1 MLMPSK
7 SRKKQSSKTPQAL
20 GDTVFAKGVEYRG
33 MINRTIRAVARYKT
47 MDIATASQ
55 VNQCARSLESIYET
69 LQHAVPDKG
78 TSSSDIIARLQSVND
93 ELSGVFRLHGTES
106 IGDLVK
112 VCYGATYLTNA
123 EQSDIYKWE
132 TLSQHAH
139 PIGYKL
145 LPWKHDPS
153 KTNEPQILAKNKIV
167 EDFMIV
173 ESAGTLD
180 CFDLARTS
188 NSFQSKVYGIKVVF
202 QNPESR
208 STLIVS
214 TVVDDIL
221 VSCCELPFMQEK
233 LSKLRSEPPDDPSIS
248 TEEYN
253 RFVSTLTLKDMLV
266 YSVQELHHKLAGHLS
281 RAALIKQRTIGQ
293 VVKEF
298 VADDLYAQRLT
309 LIQLLSRF
317 GDPEFEYLAY
327 LLYDLLSTEGHTGG
341 TIDTVEQTMLY
352 DSLPWNVKRYFRDAM
367 KTTLQY
373 TNTLASYDE
382 TKIPLEQQ
390 ICLMKAPDSVKE
402 KAMAKL
408 KEVKAKSEDT
418 GSKARQ
424 YLDGLLK
431 IPFGVF
437 RSESILAAASTMRA
451 DWDVLISRFG
461 THVDSQKLKSARTV
475 ADISQACN
483 TTINDA
489 IVASKQ
495 AYWQNATNHLI
506 SGKHDDLVAK
516 VSMINSIIK
525 KHKLKSP
532 RISHS
537 GKRKKDMQEKITEF
551 MEANQDN
558 AMVVRDIS
566 CTFEPVI
573 GSDNMPAILS
583 DIQAI
588 KTKQSDIREYLDTV
602 RSILDD
608 AVHGHSTAKRQIERV
623 VGQWING
630 EHGGY
635 CFGFEGPPGLGKTSL
650 AKRGLAKCLVDE
662 DGTSRPF
669 SFIAMGGSSNG
680 SFLQGHSY
688 TYVGSTWGKIVDILI
703 DAKCMNPIIFIDELD
718 KVSQTEHGKELIG
731 ILTHL
736 IDGSQNDGFQDRYF
750 SGVPI
755 DLSRALFIFSYND
768 PSAIDRILL
777 DRIHRIKFDPLT
789 IQDKLAICKK
799 HILPEIYKST
809 GLHNEM
815 ELDEKTL
822 EWLIES
828 YTFES
833 GVRKLKEVLF
843 EIVTEVNLDLLNMDE
858 PVELPILVSRETI
871 EKRYLKER
879 RPVMHTRI
887 PETNKTGVIN
897 GLWANSLGKGGII
910 PIEATY
916 FPTDKFLDFKLT
928 GMQGD
933 VMKES
938 MNIARTLVWKRM
950 TGSEREKLLTDIGKT
965 KMQGLHIHCPEG
977 ATPKD
982 GPSAGVAITMAMT
995 SLLRK
1000 MPTNRTVGIT
1010 GEVNLQGNVTAIGGL
1025 DLKIYGGIRGGV
1037 RTFLFPKEN
1046 LPDFDRFMEK
1056 NAGDPK
1062 LAEISFH
1069 AISTVGEA
1077 EQYVFSKPE

>member
-1 MLMPSK
+1 MLMPASR
-7 SRKKQSSKTPQAL
+7 SRKKQSKTAHTL

-55 VNQCARSLESIYET
+55 VNQCAKSLESIYET
-69 LQHAVPDKG
+69 LQHAVPDNG
-78 TSSSDIIARLQSVND
+78 TSNADIIARLQAVND
-93 ELSGVFRLHGTES
+93 ELSGVFRIHGTDS
-106 IGDLVK
+106 ISDLVK
-112 VCYGATYLTNA
+112 VCYGAAYTTCA

-132 TLSQHAH
+132 TLAQHAH
-139 PIGYKL
+139 PISYKL

-153 KTNEPQILAKNKIV
+153 KEGDPHILVKNKIV
-167 EDFMIV
+167 EDFMII

-180 CFDLARTS
+180 CFDLSRTS

-233 LSKLRSEPPDDPSIS
+233 LNKLRQEPPEDSSIS
-248 TEEYN
+248 EEEYH

-266 YSVQELHHKLAGHLS
+266 YSIPELHNKLAGYLR

-298 VADDLYAQRLT
+298 VADDLFAQRTT
-309 LIQLLSRF
+309 LIQLLTRF

-327 LLYDLLSTEGHTGG
+327 LLYDLLSNEGHGGG
-341 TIDTVEQTMLY
+341 TIDTAEQTTLY

-437 RSESILAAASTMRA
+437 RSESILAAASTMRT
-451 DWDVLISRFG
+451 DWDVLVSRLG
-461 THVDSQKLKSARTV
+461 NHVDSTKLRSARTV
-475 ADISQACN
+475 ADISQACTSSVN
-483 TTINDA
+483 QA
-489 IVASKQ
+489 IAASKKV
-495 AYWQNATNHLI
+495 YWETATQHLI

-516 VSMINSIIK
+516 ISMLNSIIK
-525 KHKLKSP
+525 KHKLKNP

-537 GKRKKDMQEKITEF
+537 GKRKGEMQEKIAEF
-551 MEANQDN
+551 MAAHEDN
-558 AMVVRDIS
+558 ALVVRDVS
-566 CTFEPVI
+566 CTFEPII
-573 GSDNMPAILS
+573 GNDITPTILS
-583 DIQAI
+583 DVQAI
-588 KTKQSDIREYLDTV
+588 KAKQKDISSYLSTV
-602 RSILDD
+602 RATLDN
-608 AVHGHSTAKRQIERV
+608 AVHGHTTAKRQIERV
-623 VGQWING
+623 IGQWING

-662 DGTSRPF
+662 DRSSRPF
-669 SFIAMGGSSNG
+669 AFIAMGGSSNG

-703 DAKCMNPIIFIDELD
+703 DSKCMNPIIFIDELD
-718 KVSQTEHGKELIG
+718 KVSRTEHGKELIG

-755 DLSRALFIFSYND
+755 DLSRALFVFSYND

-777 DRIHRIKFDPLT
+777 DRIHRVKFDPLT
-789 IQDKLAICKK
+789 VQDKLAICEK

-809 GLHNEM
+809 GLHDEVHFDNE
-815 ELDEKTL
+815 TL

-843 EIVTEVNLDLLNMDE
+843 EIVTEVNLDLLGSDE
-858 PVELPILVSRETI
+858 PVELPVSIDRKTI
-871 EKRYLKER
+871 ETRYLKER
-879 RPVMHTRI
+879 RPVMHTCV
-887 PETNKTGVIN
+887 PETNKVGVIN

-910 PIEATY
+910 PIESSY

-950 TGSEREKLLTDIGKT
+950 DEANREALLKKISET

-995 SLLRK
+995 SLLRNT
-1000 MPTNRTVGIT
+1000 PTNRRVGIT

-1025 DLKIYGGIRGGV
+1025 NLKIYGGVRGGV
-1037 RTFLFPKEN
+1037 KTFLFPKEN
-1046 LPDFDRFMEK
+1046 LPDFERFMEK
-1056 NAGDPK
+1056 NSGDPK
-1062 LAEISFH
+1062 LDGISFH
-1069 AISTVGEA
+1069 AISTVSEA
-1077 EQYVFSKPE
+1077 EKYVFTVDE